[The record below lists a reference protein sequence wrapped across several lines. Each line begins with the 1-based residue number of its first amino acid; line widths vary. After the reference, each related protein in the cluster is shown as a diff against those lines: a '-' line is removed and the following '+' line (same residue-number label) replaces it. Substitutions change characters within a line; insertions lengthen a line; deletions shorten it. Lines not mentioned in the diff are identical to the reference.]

1 MTYEATITY
10 ITRDKN
16 GNDKQVK
23 NNYIIDE
30 VETFAQVEELLYREF
45 QDLTDIDVVAI
56 KRSNI
61 NEIINKCNNVDEK
74 IWLADIVQ
82 VFVDENG
89 VEKEMRYKFAFFSL
103 NTDTAFQY
111 VKEYLKQGYTDMEL
125 VGLKKTR
132 FQDIFE
138 G

>member
-1 MTYEATITY
+1 MIYEGTIQY

-23 NNYIIDE
+23 ESYIVDN

-61 NEIINKCNNVDEK
+61 NEIIKAKTMDGESVW
-74 IWLADIVQ
+74 IADIVQ
-82 VFVDENG
+82 MFVDENG
-89 VEKEMRYKFAFFSL
+89 VEKEMRYKFAFFSMFP
-103 NTDTAFQY
+103 DTAFQY

-132 FQDIFE
+132 FQDIYE
-138 G
+138 V

>member
-1 MTYEATITY
+1 MIYEATITY
-10 ITRDKN
+10 LTRDNN
-16 GNDKQVK
+16 GNDKQMK
-23 NNYIIDE
+23 KSYIVDN
-30 VETFAQVEELLYREF
+30 VETFAQVEELLYQEF
-45 QDLTDIDVVAI
+45 QNLTDIDVIAI

-61 NEIINKCNNVDEK
+61 NEIINRCSNADEK

-82 VFVDENG
+82 MFVDENG
-89 VEKEMRYKFAFFSL
+89 AEKEMRYKFSFFSL

-111 VKEYLKQGYTDMEL
+111 VKEYLKQGYDDMEL

-138 G
+138 

>member
-1 MTYEATITY
+1 MIYEGTITY

-23 NNYIIDE
+23 DIFIVDNA
-30 VETFAQVEELLYREF
+30 ETFAQVEELMYREF
-45 QDLTDIDVVAI
+45 QNLTDIDVIAI

-61 NEIINKCNNVDEK
+61 NEIIKRCSNVDEK

-82 VFVDENG
+82 MFVDENG

-132 FQDIFE
+132 FQDIYE
-138 G
+138 V

>member
-1 MTYEATITY
+1 MIYEATITY
-10 ITRDKN
+10 LTRDKN
-16 GNDKQVK
+16 GNDKQMKESFIVD
-23 NNYIIDE
+23 N
-30 VETFAQVEELLYREF
+30 VETFAQVEELFYQEF
-45 QDLTDIDVVAI
+45 QDLTDFDVIAI

-61 NEIINKCNNVDEK
+61 NEIINKCSNVDEK

-82 VFVDENG
+82 MFVDENG
-89 VEKEMRYKFAFFSL
+89 VEKEIRYKFAFFSL

>member
-16 GNDKQVK
+16 GNDKQAKESFIVD
-23 NNYIIDE
+23 N

-45 QDLTDIDVVAI
+45 QDLTDIDVVSI

-61 NEIINKCNNVDEK
+61 NEIIKPKTTDGESV
-74 IWLADIVQ
+74 WVADIVQ
-82 VFVDENG
+82 MFTDENG
-89 VEKEMRYKFAFFSL
+89 VEKEMRYKFAFFSMYP
-103 NTDTAFQY
+103 DTAFNY

-132 FQDIFE
+132 FEDIFVE
-138 G
+138 

>member
-1 MTYEATITY
+1 MIYEATITY
-10 ITRDKN
+10 ITRDNN
-16 GNDKQVK
+16 GNDKQAK
-23 NNYIIDE
+23 ESFIIDNA
-30 VETFAQVEELLYREF
+30 ETFAQVEELLYQEF
-45 QDLTDIDVVAI
+45 QNLTDIDVIAI

-61 NEIINKCNNVDEK
+61 NEIINMCSNADEK

-82 VFVDENG
+82 MFVDENG

-132 FQDIFE
+132 FQDIYTL
-138 G
+138 

>member
-1 MTYEATITY
+1 MIYEATITY
-10 ITRDKN
+10 ITRDNN
-16 GNDKQVK
+16 GNDKQAK
-23 NNYIIDE
+23 ESFIIDN
-30 VETFAQVEELLYREF
+30 VETFAQVEELLYQEF
-45 QDLTDIDVVAI
+45 QNLTDIDVIAI

-61 NEIINKCNNVDEK
+61 NEIIKRCSNADEK
-74 IWLADIVQ
+74 IWLANIVQ
-82 VFVDENG
+82 MFVDENG

-132 FQDIFE
+132 FQDIFV

>member
-1 MTYEATITY
+1 MIYEGTITY
-10 ITRDKN
+10 ITVDES
-16 GNDKQVK
+16 GNDKQK
-23 NNYIIDE
+23 KEIYIVDN
-30 VETFAQVEELLYREF
+30 VETFGQVEELLYNEF
-45 QDLTDIDVVAI
+45 QNLTNIDVIAI

-61 NEIINKCNNVDEK
+61 NEIINKSSNVDEK

-82 VFVDENG
+82 MFVDENG

-111 VKEYLKQGYTDMEL
+111 VKEYLKQGYDGMEL

>member
-1 MTYEATITY
+1 MIYEGTIQY
-10 ITRDKN
+10 ITMDKN

-23 NNYIIDE
+23 ESYIVDN

-61 NEIINKCNNVDEK
+61 NEIIKPKTTDGESVW
-74 IWLADIVQ
+74 IADIVQ
-82 VFVDENG
+82 MFVDENG
-89 VEKEMRYKFAFFSL
+89 VEKEMRYKFAFFSMFP
-103 NTDTAFQY
+103 DTAFQY

-132 FQDIFE
+132 FQDIYVE
-138 G
+138 

>member
-1 MTYEATITY
+1 MIYEGTITY
-10 ITRDKN
+10 ITVDES
-16 GNDKQVK
+16 GNDKQK
-23 NNYIIDE
+23 KEIYIVDN
-30 VETFAQVEELLYREF
+30 VETFAQVEELLYQEF
-45 QDLTDIDVVAI
+45 QNLTNIDVVAI

-61 NEIINKCNNVDEK
+61 NEIINKCSNVDEK

-82 VFVDENG
+82 MFVDENG

-111 VKEYLKQGYTDMEL
+111 VKEYLKQGYDDMEL

>member
-1 MTYEATITY
+1 MIYEGTITY
-10 ITRDKN
+10 ITVDES
-16 GNDKQVK
+16 GNDKQK
-23 NNYIIDE
+23 KESYIVDN
-30 VETFAQVEELLYREF
+30 VETFGQVEELLYNEF
-45 QDLTDIDVVAI
+45 QNLTNIDVISI

-61 NEIINKCNNVDEK
+61 NEIINKCSNVDEK

-82 VFVDENG
+82 MFVDENG
-89 VEKEMRYKFAFFSL
+89 VEKEMHYKFAFFSL

>member
-1 MTYEATITY
+1 MIYEGTIQY

-23 NNYIIDE
+23 ESYIVDN

-61 NEIINKCNNVDEK
+61 NEIIKPKTTDGESVW
-74 IWLADIVQ
+74 IADIVQ
-82 VFVDENG
+82 MFVDENG
-89 VEKEMRYKFAFFSL
+89 VEKEMRYKFAFFSMFP
-103 NTDTAFQY
+103 DTAFQY

-132 FQDIFE
+132 FQDIYVE
-138 G
+138 

>member
-10 ITRDKN
+10 LTRDKN
-16 GNDKQVK
+16 GNDKQMK
-23 NNYIIDE
+23 TSYIIDE

-61 NEIINKCNNVDEK
+61 NEIIKPKTTEGESVW
-74 IWLADIVQ
+74 IADIVQ
-82 VFVDENG
+82 MFVDDNG
-89 VEKEMRYKFAFFSL
+89 VEKEMRYKFAFFSMFP
-103 NTDTAFQY
+103 DTAFHY

-132 FQDIFE
+132 FQDIFVA
-138 G
+138 

>member
-1 MTYEATITY
+1 MIYEATITY
-10 ITRDKN
+10 ITRDNN
-16 GNDKQVK
+16 GNDKQTK
-23 NNYIIDE
+23 ASFIIDNA
-30 VETFAQVEELLYREF
+30 ETFAQVEELMYREF
-45 QDLTDIDVVAI
+45 QNLTDIDIIAI

-61 NEIINKCNNVDEK
+61 NEIINRCSNVDEK

-82 VFVDENG
+82 MFVDENG